1 MPRMEGVSDAQA
13 GPIQRLFFAA
23 SKRRVGAVI
32 EPLRLMA
39 HSRAVMWAAGLFET
53 AFQRARAVEPALK
66 DLASLKVSSLVGC
79 LF

>member
-1 MPRMEGVSDAQA
+1 MSRVEGVSDAQA
-13 GPIQRLFFAA
+13 GVIQRLFFGA
-23 SKRRVGAVI
+23 STRKIGAVI

-39 HSRAVMWAAGLFET
+39 HSSAVMWAAGLFET

-79 LF
+79 PF